1 MYFGF
6 SIESTNS
13 LHLFSTSDLV
23 DSGTLGFCCRGG
35 LYIHTFFLLAMVN
48 YNCYICMQ
56 AYLVFM

>member
-23 DSGTLGFCCRGG
+23 DSGTPGFGCRGG
-35 LYIHTFFLLAMVN
+35 L
-48 YNCYICMQ
+48 
-56 AYLVFM
+56 